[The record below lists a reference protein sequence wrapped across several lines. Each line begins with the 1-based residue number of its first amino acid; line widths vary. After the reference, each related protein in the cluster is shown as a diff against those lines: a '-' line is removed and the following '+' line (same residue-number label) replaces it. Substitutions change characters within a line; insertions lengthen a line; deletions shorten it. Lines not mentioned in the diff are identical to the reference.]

1 MIDYSTDLKSPN
13 PDRIIF
19 TLYTLLHE
27 KNKAKY
33 LDRLIELTENH
44 NEKIR
49 IATVMVLEK
58 IKNNKLIPLLEKLLE
73 DKIYKIR
80 IIAAISL
87 ANYQNEKAI
96 PVLESVI
103 KNDINDHSL
112 HKRTIE
118 ALSKYKNEG
127 FLDIFEQMLS
137 HRRKVSRIKSID
149 ALIKL
154 GTPTAKKIL
163 KKAEAFEI
171 EEEIKLRF
179 RNALRKFENLE

>member
-1 MIDYSTDLKSPN
+1 MIDYSADLKSAN
-13 PDRIIF
+13 SDKIIF
-19 TLYTLLHE
+19 ALYTLLHE

-44 NEKIR
+44 NDKIR
-49 IATVMVLEK
+49 IATIMVLGK
-58 IKNNKLIPLLEKLLE
+58 IKNDKLMPVLEKLLE
-73 DKIYKIR
+73 DKILKIK

-96 PVLESVI
+96 PVLELAI
-103 KNDINDHSL
+103 KNDIKDHSL

-118 ALSKYKNEG
+118 ALSKYKNER

-149 ALIKL
+149 ALLNL

-179 RNALRKFENLE
+179 RNALRKFENLK

>member
-1 MIDYSTDLKSPN
+1 MFDYSTDLKSVN
-13 PDRIIF
+13 PDRIIS

-33 LDRLIELTENH
+33 LDRLIELTESH
-44 NEKIR
+44 NDKIR
-49 IATVMVLEK
+49 IATIMVLGK
-58 IKNNKLIPLLEKLLE
+58 IKNKKLVPVLEKLLE
-73 DKIYKIR
+73 DKISKIR

-96 PVLESVI
+96 PVLELTV

-118 ALSKYKNEG
+118 ALSKYKNER

-149 ALIKL
+149 ALINL
-154 GTPTAKKIL
+154 GTPNAEKIL
-163 KKAEAFEI
+163 KKAEELEI

-179 RNALRKFENLE
+179 RNALRKFEKLD